1 MTLNNLLDA
10 LMGTDCMAIV
20 TLLSDFGLK
29 DSYVAEMKAV
39 ILSINPSATIVD
51 VTHEIPKYDILS
63 GAFVLASAARY
74 FPIRTIHLAV
84 VDPSV
89 GSKRKPIIIETERS
103 AYVGP
108 DNGLLVLAA
117 KNEGVQKV
125 FEITEKRFMMPDVSN
140 TFHGRDI
147 FSPAAAYISK
157 GVRAQEIGRQ
167 LKNYFEPSFSSA
179 SIKDGFIECE
189 VLHVDSFG
197 NVVTNVRPDDLF
209 AIDVRKGSSLRL
221 GKRRFSFFQTYSD
234 VAKGSLVGLIGSHG
248 FFEISASQC
257 DASRLLRLKVGKKLR
272 LLVS

>member
-1 MTLNNLLDA
+1 
-10 LMGTDCMAIV
+10 MAIV
-20 TLLSDFGLK
+20 TLLSDFGSK

-39 ILSINPSATIVD
+39 ILSINPSAMIVD
-51 VTHEIPKYDILS
+51 VTHEIPKYDIRC

-84 VDPSV
+84 VDPGV
-89 GSKRKPIIIETERS
+89 GSKRKPIIIETEKS

-117 KNEGVQKV
+117 KNEGLQKV
-125 FEITEKRFMMPDVSN
+125 FEITEKRFMMSDVSN
-140 TFHGRDI
+140 TFHGRDV

-157 GVRAQEIGRQ
+157 GVRAEEIGEP
-167 LKNYFEPSFSSA
+167 LENYFEPSFSSV
-179 SIKDGFIECE
+179 SMKEGFIECE

-209 AIDVRKGSSLRL
+209 AINVRSGSSLRL
-221 GKRRFSFFQTYSD
+221 GKRRFSFLQTYSD
-234 VAKGSLVGLIGSHG
+234 VAKGSLLGLIGSHG
-248 FFEISASQC
+248 FFEISANQR
-257 DASRLLRLKVGKKLR
+257 DAARLLRLKVGKKLR